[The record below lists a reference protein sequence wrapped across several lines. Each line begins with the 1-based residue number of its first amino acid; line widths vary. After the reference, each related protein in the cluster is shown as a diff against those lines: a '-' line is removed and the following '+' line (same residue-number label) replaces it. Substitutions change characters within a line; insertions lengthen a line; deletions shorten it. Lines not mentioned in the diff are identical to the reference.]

1 MFFCSDYNAHTLSES
16 TTVVLFNGH
25 GVWNSRK
32 YALYYIYDYVPA
44 ADRSIN
50 INNLTTSI
58 ESTRFP
64 PNRVHYRQ
72 LCGLSPGDRHQY
84 SVLYIVFNRCSIVI
98 LNMIVVLLSC
108 YIPILL
114 VISRSYFRN
123 QSVELPN
130 PCTDVIDNTYNKHR

>member
-72 LCGLSPGDRHQY
+72 ICGLSPGDRHQY
-84 SVLYIVFNRCSIVI
+84 SVLYIAFNR
-98 LNMIVVLLSC
+98 C